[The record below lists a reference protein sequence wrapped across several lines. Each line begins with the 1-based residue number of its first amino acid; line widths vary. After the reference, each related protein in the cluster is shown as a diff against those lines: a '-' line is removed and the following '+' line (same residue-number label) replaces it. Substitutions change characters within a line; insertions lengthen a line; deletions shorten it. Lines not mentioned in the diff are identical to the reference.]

1 MQLNAE
7 RGTREGV
14 EREREC
20 KHACVVWGSS
30 GGPQKRE
37 VLVSCDVA
45 AARVRVDGAG
55 LGQREKE
62 TRREGGEEMATAA
75 ATAAGETL
83 VASRMTHLL
92 D

>member
-7 RGTREGV
+7 RGKREGV

-20 KHACVVWGSS
+20 KHACVVWGPS

-45 AARVRVDGAG
+45 AARVRVDGAD

-62 TRREGGEEMATAA
+62 GDREGRRWRLLLRLGRHWS
-75 ATAAGETL
+75 L
-83 VASRMTHLL
+83 VA
-92 D
+92 